1 MSGLLLPVLYSGT
14 FVQLM
19 SVTVLQVA
27 VPAVRAD
34 LSAGPGAA
42 QLVVAGYTLTFA
54 CSLITA
60 ARLGDRYGYR
70 RLFAM
75 GMAVFTL
82 AAAAGAAAPD
92 ASVLVA
98 ARLVQGLGSGLMAPQ
113 ILSIVQ
119 TAVPAARRARA
130 MAGYGATMAVAS
142 LAGPVLGGF
151 LLELD
156 PFGLGW
162 RAAMALT
169 VPVGAA
175 ALALAPALPP
185 GGATG
190 AGQRVDGLGACLSL
204 SGLLLLVLPL
214 TVGGDQGWP
223 AWVWASL
230 AASAAL
236 LAAFVAVQRRVAH
249 PLVHRA
255 ALSGRTTRWGIAGI
269 LLFNAGVPSFV
280 LLLSLHLQGALRLG
294 PLATALT
301 ITPYAV
307 GALLGSGL
315 AEAAA
320 RRWGAR
326 LLAGSAGALGL
337 VALLTAALIG
347 SPGPALW
354 AVLATGGVAFGAFTA
369 CAFALVLGTVPAAA
383 AGSVSGLLP
392 TAQQLGGTFGVA
404 LAGVAYTAPAATAG
418 AAFAHAMGY
427 EAVVF
432 ALAAGAG
439 VVLHRAA
446 GAGRPRPAGGSP
458 RRGHGEHR
466 QAGAGLARAERVAPG
481 NGIEGE
487 RGERR
492 PAVEQ
497 PREPRLLRHGGQG
510 SGQRR
515 QRGRLG
521 GAGDRRAADPQPQ
534 RPARRRRFPDRV
546 DHRHDDRPVAVRF
559 GAVQHQHRAGVGHR
573 LVHPLPDRRGRF
585 GGAVGADHEH
595 ARHVDGVA
603 PRGEIGAGE
612 R

>member
-1 MSGLLLPVLYSGT
+1 MALLAALGGDPARPRPPRRAQRRGRPARPRRRRARADRLPAARPARLHHRAVRPRRHHDGPPRRRTAGPAGRRPPALRAGRARRAQRGRGPRVRRGRARAGARRPPRVPVGVPAGRQAAVHRLRRRAGERGRDPRAAGRRRGRHRRPADQPAVARPGRGGDHPPLVPRGLARRPAELATAAAPGRADRVADGPGPGHRGPLGPHPPQLHPADRRPRAPGRHPGPDDRRGRRGDPGPQDRGALAARRPLPLPHPTRRARSAAGRHRAPAVSGLLLPVLYSGT

-34 LSAGPGAA
+34 LGAGPGAA

-315 AEAAA
+315 AEA
-320 RRWGAR
+320 
-326 LLAGSAGALGL
+326 
-337 VALLTAALIG
+337 
-347 SPGPALW
+347 
-354 AVLATGGVAFGAFTA
+354 
-369 CAFALVLGTVPAAA
+369 
-383 AGSVSGLLP
+383 
-392 TAQQLGGTFGVA
+392 
-404 LAGVAYTAPAATAG
+404 
-418 AAFAHAMGY
+418 
-427 EAVVF
+427 
-432 ALAAGAG
+432 
-439 VVLHRAA
+439 
-446 GAGRPRPAGGSP
+446 
-458 RRGHGEHR
+458 
-466 QAGAGLARAERVAPG
+466 
-481 NGIEGE
+481 
-487 RGERR
+487 
-492 PAVEQ
+492 
-497 PREPRLLRHGGQG
+497 
-510 SGQRR
+510 
-515 QRGRLG
+515 
-521 GAGDRRAADPQPQ
+521 
-534 RPARRRRFPDRV
+534 
-546 DHRHDDRPVAVRF
+546 
-559 GAVQHQHRAGVGHR
+559 
-573 LVHPLPDRRGRF
+573 
-585 GGAVGADHEH
+585 
-595 ARHVDGVA
+595 
-603 PRGEIGAGE
+603 
-612 R
+612 